1 MKNNLTNF
9 KYFTMFT
16 YMGINE
22 IWLYITPFQVLKSN
36 EVGDRER
43 ERVKC
48 DLGGLNFVTHKIILL
63 KMFKRN
69 KVRDCL
75 LLFHPNSLAPL
86 KFNIYKTL
94 ILL

>member
-1 MKNNLTNF
+1 
-9 KYFTMFT
+9 MFT

-48 DLGGLNFVTHKIILL
+48 DLGGLNFCNT
-63 KMFKRN
+63 
-69 KVRDCL
+69 
-75 LLFHPNSLAPL
+75 
-86 KFNIYKTL
+86 
-94 ILL
+94 